1 MVLLITQIVVN
12 NEKVLNEE
20 GLRNENEFVNH
31 KILDL
36 AGDFLLSGFRIL
48 GKVKCHLQ
56 GGHELTNIFLRKLIK
71 QQLSYSIIEDG
82 NDILSKKIAPLNSIK
97 LAANA

>member
-1 MVLLITQIVVN
+1 M
-12 NEKVLNEE
+12 
-20 GLRNENEFVNH
+20 
-31 KILDL
+31 DL

-48 GKVKCHLQ
+48 GKVKCHQ